1 MSFRNL
7 GKVKLPILYIAVTF
21 LISSLFYRYLNS
33 DLWLAFIIASF
44 LFLWVLLKENIEFL
58 IFIFV
63 IFTIGICININFYNM
78 KVNNEESVLIERKYS
93 YGGIGSINSRKI
105 FLKGNL
111 KDFKEGEEVILKG
124 EFKQKIDK
132 ETGLIGEYK
141 IKEGKVNNK
150 SIYTRL
156 AKIKEA
162 FKNEL
167 EKNIGFRKAALVT
180 SITFG
185 REDSLDSEDE
195 YDMKNFGVIHALSVS
210 GLHVGIVFLIF
221 KKLFREKVSLFITFI
236 YVIMTGIAFSSLRAF
251 IMLFCANLGVMV
263 KKRYNSIGGLSLSA
277 IIIFFIAPYSVF
289 TLGFLLSFGAT
300 LGIIL
305 FNKELN
311 RKLYKLP
318 KYLREGVSISFSA
331 QIFTIPLLIIF
342 FNELSI
348 SSIIGNLILIPIIN
362 VILVLGITL
371 ILSIKIQFLF
381 DFFSFLILNS
391 IDFLDNIMYG
401 LKELTPSL
409 MYLNESY
416 GYFYITLL
424 IAFYL
429 YRRGVKKG
437 VMLPFAYIIFIMINL
452 YSINP
457 KISYKKEGALLLSYR
472 GDRIVVSNKRSSI
485 EKLKSKTN
493 ADKGV
498 NEFKKIDIKD
508 ECYLKKEDSD
518 YILYLY
524 GNKYNLNIS
533 SKSKNESE
541 YGIINF
547 KDKDVN
553 EIIIIGKNLLYK

>member
-63 IFTIGICININFYNM
+63 IFIVGICININFYNI
-78 KVNNEESVLIERKYS
+78 KVNSTEKVLIERKYS

-105 FLKGNL
+105 FLNGNL

-124 EFKQKIDK
+124 EFKRNVDK
-132 ETGLIGEYK
+132 ETGIIGEYK
-141 IKEGKVNNK
+141 IKEGNVNSK
-150 SIYTRL
+150 SIYTKL
-156 AKIKEA
+156 SKIKDT
-162 FKNEL
+162 FKKKL
-167 EKNIGFRKAALVT
+167 EENIGFRKASLVT

-185 REDSLDSEDE
+185 RDDALDSEDE

-236 YVIMTGIAFSSLRAF
+236 YVIMTGVAFSSLRAF

-263 KKRYNSIGGLSLSA
+263 KKRYNSLGGLSLSA

-318 KYLREGVSISFSA
+318 KYLREGVSISLSA

-362 VILVLGITL
+362 AILVLGIIL

-429 YRRGVKKG
+429 YKRGVKKG
-437 VMLPFAYIIFIMINL
+437 VMIPLAYIIFIMINL

-457 KISYKKEGALLLSYR
+457 KIIYKKEGALLLSYR
-472 GDRIVVSNKRSSI
+472 GDRIVVSNKKSNI
-485 EKLKSKTN
+485 ENLKSKTN
-493 ADKGV
+493 ADEGI
-498 NEFKKIDIKD
+498 NEFRKINIKD
-508 ECYLKKEDSD
+508 ECYLKKEDSE